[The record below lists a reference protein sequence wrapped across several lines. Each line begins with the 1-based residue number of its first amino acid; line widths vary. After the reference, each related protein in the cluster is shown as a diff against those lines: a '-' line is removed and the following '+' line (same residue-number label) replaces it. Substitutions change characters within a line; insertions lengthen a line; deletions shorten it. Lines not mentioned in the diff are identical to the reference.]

1 MDLTGGEQYEV
12 YSKDIASGLVTQLTQ
27 NSDSSG
33 SMAWAMDNIT
43 LFYITLVRISNPGVF
58 TNTFAVQATA

>member
-1 MDLTGGEQYEV
+1 MDLTGEERYKV

-33 SMAWAMDNIT
+33 SIVWAMDNIT

-58 TNTFAVQATA
+58 TSTFAVQATA